1 MLKNTDSCQE
11 SLNCCKRLWIHDISY
26 DKKHSYKRLL
36 RSHQHSQIKIKD
48 RFSDVHELNSIAT
61 LETMKFPQFCLTLS
75 EKYLTGLK
83 KSYGQL
89 NYCRWVWAFK
99 YLFRQR
105 FLPEKCVRRTYMYY
119 FAIFCLKCLKS
130 YHKCVIG
137 KVILILKE
145 YQNISL
151 KHPQWK

>member
-1 MLKNTDSCQE
+1 MI
-11 SLNCCKRLWIHDISY
+11 SLMIRN
-26 DKKHSYKRLL
+26 SYKRLL
-36 RSHQHSQIKIKD
+36 QSHQHSQIKIKD
-48 RFSDVHELNSIAT
+48 RFSDVHELNSIVT

-75 EKYLTGLK
+75 KQYLTGLE

-89 NYCRWVWAFK
+89 NCCRCVWAFQ

-105 FLPEKCVRRTYMYY
+105 FLPEKCVRLTYIYY
-119 FAIFCLKCLKS
+119 FAIFCLRCLKS

-151 KHPQWK
+151 KPPQWK